1 MLKMVFREFVSF
13 KLDFKNNL
21 TGSNKRGG
29 EGGEVKPQNDL
40 N

>member
-29 EGGEVKPQNDL
+29 GKEGGG
-40 N
+40 